1 MTKEN
6 FNRIMAGLEGARRHA
21 AGEDVPGMV
30 IHTPPERSMVERV
43 ADAIQAHQ
51 TRHGPDYEGLARVA
65 IGAMREPT
73 APMERAGELKLS
85 WAKYEAD
92 DIWSAMIDEALKS

>member
-6 FNRIMAGLEGARRHA
+6 FNRIMAGLEEVRRHA

-30 IHTPPERSMVERV
+30 IHRPTERSMVEWV

-51 TRHGPDYEGLARVA
+51 TRHGPDYEGLARAA
-65 IGAMREPT
+65 IEAMRDNLT
-73 APMERAGELKLS
+73 DGMGEII
-85 WAKYEAD
+85 AKHGRCCGGIAHT
-92 DIWSAMIDEALKS
+92 IWVETCDEALK